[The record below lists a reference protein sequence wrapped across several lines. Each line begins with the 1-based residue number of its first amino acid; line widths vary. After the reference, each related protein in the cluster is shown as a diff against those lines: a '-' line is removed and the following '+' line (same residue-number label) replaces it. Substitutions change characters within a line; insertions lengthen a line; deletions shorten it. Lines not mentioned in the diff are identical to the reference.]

1 MYFFFKHTATTDIY
15 PDVPTLSL
23 PDSLPIS
30 NEEDPRTPATS
41 ETTHSRTSS
50 IFGSWSSAG
59 PMEKNAWNVA
69 LSGSEERSVQIQW
82 LLTSGMSRSEEH
94 KSEIQSLM
102 STSYA
107 VFCLKKNKTKKQ
119 IQHTQ

>member
-30 NEEDPRTPATS
+30 NAEDPRTPATS

-50 IFGSWSSAG
+50 IFGSLSSAG

-82 LLTSGMSRSEEH
+82 LLPSGMSGIDGFASAR
-94 KSEIQSLM
+94 
-102 STSYA
+102 STSIDRPSLDRKS
-107 VFCLKKNKTKKQ
+107 VV
-119 IQHTQ
+119 